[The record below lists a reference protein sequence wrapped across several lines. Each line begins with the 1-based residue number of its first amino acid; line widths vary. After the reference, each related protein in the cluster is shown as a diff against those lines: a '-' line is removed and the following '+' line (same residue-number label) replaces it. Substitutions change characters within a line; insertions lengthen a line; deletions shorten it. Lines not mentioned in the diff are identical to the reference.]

1 MWRSRCVGSLRS
13 NSPVYGTAPWNR
25 HESLT
30 VDTVANANAPNEQPI
45 RNEEHMHGNA

>member
-13 NSPVYGTAPWNR
+13 NSTAPWNR

-30 VDTVANANAPNEQPI
+30 VETVADANGPQNEQPI
-45 RNEEHMHGNA
+45 RNEEHLHGND

>member
-13 NSPVYGTAPWNR
+13 NSAAAWNR

-30 VDTVANANAPNEQPI
+30 VDTVADAKAPKRAAHPY
-45 RNEEHMHGNA
+45 EEHMHGNA